1 MGWKNLKIKRTE
13 KNSNINGLDKPKN
26 WNNLK
31 IIDLKNEL
39 NILIIS
45 RLMYK
50 NYVLHDSELITE
62 KVPLNLNAI
71 LGTID
76 LMELKLEIICNNLPK
91 CLDIQLLQYIYDMF
105 SHDTCSMFSMSGSV
119 ASHMNPYAAYASA
132 WNTYNMATFQG
143 LQRAGVSYGR
153 NIYRTTWPLSMD

>member
-1 MGWKNLKIKRTE
+1 
-13 KNSNINGLDKPKN
+13 
-26 WNNLK
+26 
-31 IIDLKNEL
+31 
-39 NILIIS
+39 
-45 RLMYK
+45 MYK

-91 CLDIQLLQYIYDMF
+91 CLDIQLLQYVYDMF

-143 LQRAGVSYGR
+143 LQRAGV
-153 NIYRTTWPLSMD
+153 

>member
-1 MGWKNLKIKRTE
+1 MGWKNLKTKRTE

-50 NYVLHDSELITE
+50 NYVLHDSELIIE

-76 LMELKLEIICNNLPK
+76 LMELKLEIICNLIDFAI
-91 CLDIQLLQYIYDMF
+91 CF
-105 SHDTCSMFSMSGSV
+105 
-119 ASHMNPYAAYASA
+119 
-132 WNTYNMATFQG
+132 
-143 LQRAGVSYGR
+143 
-153 NIYRTTWPLSMD
+153 